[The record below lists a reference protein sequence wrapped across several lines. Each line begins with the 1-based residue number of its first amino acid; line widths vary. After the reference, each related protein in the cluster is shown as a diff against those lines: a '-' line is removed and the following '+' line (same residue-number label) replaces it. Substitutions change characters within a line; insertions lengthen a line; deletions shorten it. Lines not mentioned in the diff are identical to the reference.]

1 MLDKRTKRRT
11 YLFFLDLSVLYKDPQ
26 LPDDNVNRHNGP
38 TPNNLLKGEVNSAA
52 IEEKK
57 NKR

>member
-11 YLFFLDLSVLYKDPQ
+11 YLFFLDLSVLSKDPQ
-26 LPDDNVNRHNGP
+26 LPDNDVDRHNGP
-38 TPNNLLKGEVNSAA
+38 TPNDLPEVEVNGAA
-52 IEEKK
+52 IKDKK